1 MSTTGCRVGARSHA
15 MPFGAEL
22 QPDGGVRFRL
32 WAPRHERLALRLDGG
47 ERTLKLEREAGGWH
61 TLITPRATAGSRYQ
75 YILPDGMAVPDPAS
89 RYQPEDVHGPSEVI
103 DPRAY
108 PWQDLEWRGRAW
120 EEAVI
125 YELHM
130 GCFTESGSFDAARE
144 RLRHLSELGV
154 TAIEIMPLS
163 DFPGRRNWGY
173 DGVLPFAPDAS
184 YGHPRELKAL
194 VDRAHALGLMV
205 LIDVVYNHFG
215 PEGNYISL
223 YAPQFFSTRHHTP
236 WGAGINFDGRDN
248 RAVREFVVHNALY
261 WLTEFH
267 CDGLRLDAVHSI
279 LDDSPVHILA
289 EIAQRVRAALPDRHV
304 HLLLENEHNEPH
316 WLERGRER
324 APGLFN
330 AQWNDDVH
338 HVLHVATTADAE
350 GYYADY
356 IGRTDRLGRALA
368 EGFAFQGE
376 PMSYRGAAR
385 GQPSAHLPPTAFVS
399 FLQNHD
405 QIGNR
410 ALGER
415 ITALAAAPAVRAATA
430 LYLLL
435 PQIPM
440 LFMGEEWHSRQPFL
454 FFCDF
459 GAELGEAV
467 TRGRRQEFAR
477 FADFRD
483 QSARERIP
491 NPQAEETFQSSKLD
505 WALLDEPDGATAS
518 SWYRELLAVRRRH
531 IVPLLPSLTR
541 SGEFQVLGEAAV
553 LVRWQSVDGTLLTL
567 VANLKSEPAAE
578 LPAAAGSLLWQEG
591 HVDAAGT
598 FGSWTVRWS
607 VRT

>member
-1 MSTTGCRVGARSHA
+1 MNTTGRRVGARAHA
-15 MPFGAEL
+15 MPFGAEV

-32 WAPRHERLALRLDGG
+32 WAPKHERLALRLDGG
-47 ERTLKLEREAGGWH
+47 DRSLTLERETGGWH
-61 TLITPRATAGSRYQ
+61 TLITPRATAGSRYR

-108 PWQDLEWRGRAW
+108 PWQDLTWCGRPW
-120 EEAVI
+120 EEAVL
-125 YELHM
+125 YELHV
-130 GCFTESGSFDAARE
+130 GCFTEAGSFDAARE
-144 RLRHLSELGV
+144 RLRHLSELGI

-194 VDRAHALGLMV
+194 IDAAHALGLMV
-205 LIDVVYNHFG
+205 VIDVVYNHFG

-223 YAPQFFSTRHHTP
+223 YAPQFFSTRHQTP
-236 WGAGINFDGRDN
+236 WGAGINFDGRDS
-248 RAVREFVVHNALY
+248 RAVRDFVVHNALY

-267 CDGLRLDAVHSI
+267 CDGLRLDAVHAI

-289 EIAQRVRAALPDRHV
+289 ELARRVRAALPDRHV
-304 HLLLENEHNEPH
+304 HLLLENEHNEAH
-316 WLERGRER
+316 WLERAREHTPR
-324 APGLFN
+324 LFN

-338 HVLHVATTADAE
+338 HVLHVAVSGDAE

-356 IGRTDRLGRALA
+356 IGRPELLGRALA

-415 ITALAAAPAVRAATA
+415 ITALATASAARAATA

-467 TRGRRQEFAR
+467 IRGRRQEFAR
-477 FADFRD
+477 FAAFRD
-483 QSARERIP
+483 PSARERIP

-505 WALLDEPDGATAS
+505 WSSLDEPDAAAACG
-518 SWYRELLAVRRRH
+518 WYRELLAVRRRH
-531 IVPLLPSLTR
+531 IVPLLSSLPR
-541 SGEFQVLGEAAV
+541 GGEFQVLGEAAV
-553 LVRWQSVDGTLLTL
+553 LVRWQSVGGTQLTL
-567 VANLKSEPAAE
+567 VANLKSKPAAG
-578 LPAAAGSLLWQEG
+578 LPPAAGSLLWQEG

-598 FGSWTVRWS
+598 FGPWTVRWS

>member
-1 MSTTGCRVGARSHA
+1 MARARSSI
-15 MPFGAEL
+15 PG
-22 QPDGGVRFRL
+22 PIRG
-32 WAPRHERLALRLDGG
+32 
-47 ERTLKLEREAGGWH
+47 T
-61 TLITPRATAGSRYQ
+61 ITT
-75 YILPDGMAVPDPAS
+75 
-89 RYQPEDVHGPSEVI
+89 
-103 DPRAY
+103 
-108 PWQDLEWRGRAW
+108 WRGRPW
-120 EEAVI
+120 NEAVI

-130 GCFTESGSFDAARE
+130 GSFTDSGTFDAARDASTISQ
-144 RLRHLSELGV
+144 RSVSPPSSSCRC
-154 TAIEIMPLS
+154 A

-215 PEGNYISL
+215 PEGNYLSL

-267 CDGLRLDAVHSI
+267 FDGLRLDAVHSI

-304 HLLLENEHNEPH
+304 HLLLENEHNQAH

-324 APGLFN
+324 TPGLFN

-477 FADFRD
+477 FAAFRD
-483 QSARERIP
+483 QSARDASPIRRP
-491 NPQAEETFQSSKLD
+491 KRPSRAASSTGRCRTS
-505 WALLDEPDGATAS
+505 PTARRPR

-567 VANLKSEPAAE
+567 VANLKSEAGRRTASRRGQPAVAGGARRCRRHFWFLDRALE
-578 LPAAAGSLLWQEG
+578 RSYLNPPTMIPRATYRLQLHKGFGFDAMIAVRPLPGRARRQPCLLLALSQ
-591 HVDAAGT
+591 GT
-598 FGSWTVRWS
+598 SGQPARLRHRRSQRAQS
-607 VRT
+607 RARR